1 MAFWSLDRDEPWPGL
16 LKCGFK
22 QDTLL
27 LACLSQSKFI
37 NERLPADMLWG
48 RGGGEVGIPAMD
60 LHPIQR
66 GGVEILLIVTL
77 IMLEKAE

>member
-1 MAFWSLDRDEPWPGL
+1 MPWPGS

-48 RGGGEVGIPAMD
+48 RGGGGDIPAMD
-60 LHPIQR
+60 LHPIKR
-66 GGVEILLIVTL
+66 GRVEILLIVV
-77 IMLEKAE
+77 MLEEAGWAPVV